1 MVFDVVV
8 RWSLRHR
15 GVVLALWG
23 LVALAGVLSLLRLP
37 LDAFPDTT
45 PIQVQVNTTAEAL
58 SPEEI
63 ERQVT
68 WPVEQVL
75 SGLPDLAEV
84 RSLSRFGLSQVTLV
98 FDEDADLW
106 RSRQVVA
113 ERLATV
119 SLSDGVDRPAL
130 GPVATGLGEVFHY
143 LVRSAPDAPEPRTL
157 AELRAAQDWVLTP
170 QLRAVPGVAEV
181 NTWGGHERR
190 TEVLVSPAS
199 LDRYGLTLDDLVT
212 ALTSENRNVGGGN
225 IDRAG
230 ETTLVQGIGRFDSMA
245 DIADVV
251 VASRKGVPVRV
262 RDVAEVHE
270 GRQIRRGAV
279 TAQGEGEVVLGLGF
293 MLMGENSAD
302 VTRRLELRLAE
313 AASALPEGIEV
324 QPVYERTWLVDQVLD
339 TVEGNLV
346 EGAVLV
352 IAVLFAF
359 LGNWRAGVVAALV
372 IPLSL
377 LFAGNLMLQL
387 GIAGSLM
394 SLGAIDFGLVVDSS
408 IVQVENAVRRL
419 GERPGDDP
427 VEVVG
432 DAALEVRKPT
442 MYGEL
447 IILVVYLPVLAFE
460 GTEGQL
466 FRPMV
471 WTVTFALLG
480 SMLASL
486 TLVPVLTSLW
496 VRVRRTGGHRDNG
509 LVRGLQRV
517 YRRLLRRALG
527 APGLVLAAALLL
539 VANAAFLGSRL
550 GAEFVPRLS
559 EGAVVINTVRLASVS
574 LDESV
579 RYGTQIERVLLD
591 RFPDE
596 VAHVWTRTGSAEVA
610 TDPMGIE
617 LSDVFLTLTSRDTW
631 SRAETQAELVAAVE
645 AELSVLPGMNMV
657 FTQPIEMRVNEMHAG
672 VRSDLGIKVFGDDLD
687 RMREVALQIEEVV
700 AEVEGAADVSVE
712 QVTGLPV
719 LRAEVDRSVL
729 ARHGLPA
736 RAVLHAV
743 EAIGGIE
750 VGEFQEGERRFPIV
764 LRLSEETRR
773 DPEQVA
779 RLLVTG
785 PNGTRLPLGTL
796 AAVERQEGPSA
807 IQREWGRRR
816 LIVQANVRDRDLGSF
831 VAEVQ
836 ERVQREVTL
845 PEGWYVRY
853 GGQFEHYERARDR
866 LLVVVPLSLGLVALL
881 LYATYG
887 RAVDALRVFTGV
899 PFAAVGGI
907 TALWLRDLPFSVSA
921 AVGFVALSGV
931 AVLGDM
937 VLVSTIRRHLDAG
950 VPVRQAVEQAAHE
963 RLRPVLMTGLVAALG
978 FLPMALNTGVGAE
991 VQRPLATVVV
1001 GGLLSSTALTLL
1013 VLPVLFTLTR
1023 REA

>member
-1 MVFDVVV
+1 
-8 RWSLRHR
+8 
-15 GVVLALWG
+15 
-23 LVALAGVLSLLRLP
+23 
-37 LDAFPDTT
+37 
-45 PIQVQVNTTAEAL
+45 VNA
-58 SPEEI
+58 
-63 ERQVT
+63 
-68 WPVEQVL
+68 
-75 SGLPDLAEV
+75 
-84 RSLSRFGLSQVTLV
+84 
-98 FDEDADLW
+98 
-106 RSRQVVA
+106 
-113 ERLATV
+113 
-119 SLSDGVDRPAL
+119 
-130 GPVATGLGEVFHY
+130 
-143 LVRSAPDAPEPRTL
+143 
-157 AELRAAQDWVLTP
+157 
-170 QLRAVPGVAEV
+170 
-181 NTWGGHERR
+181 WGGDERR
-190 TEVLVSPAS
+190 VEVLVSPAS
-199 LDRYGLTLDDLVT
+199 LDRYGLTLDDLVA
-212 ALTSENRNVGGGN
+212 ALTGDNRNVGGGN

-230 ETTLVQGIGRFDSMA
+230 ETTLVQGIGRFDSPP

-251 VASRKGVPVRV
+251 VASRDGVPVRV
-262 RDVAEVHE
+262 RDLAEVHE

-293 MLMGENSAD
+293 LLMGENSAD

-324 QPVYERTWLVDQVLD
+324 ETVYERTWLVDQVLD
-339 TVEGNLV
+339 TVEENLV

-359 LGNWRAGVVAALV
+359 LGNWRAGVVVALM

-442 MYGEL
+442 MFGEL
-447 IILVVYLPVLAFE
+447 IILVVYLPVLALE

-466 FRPMV
+466 FRPMAL
-471 WTVTFALLG
+471 TVVFALLG

-486 TLVPVLTSLW
+486 TLLPVLTSLW
-496 VRVRRTGGHRDNG
+496 VRVRGTGGHRENL

-517 YRRLLRRALG
+517 YRPLLQRALD

-539 VANAAFLGSRL
+539 VVNAAFLGTRL

-579 RYGTQIERVLLD
+579 RYGTQIERLLLD

-596 VAHVWTRTGSAEVA
+596 VEHVWTRTGSAEVA

-617 LSDVFLTLTSRDTW
+617 LSDVFLTLTPREEW
-631 SRAETQAELVAAVE
+631 RRAETQAELVAAME

-657 FTQPIEMRVNEMHAG
+657 FTQPIEMRVNEMVAG

-700 AEVEGAADVSVE
+700 TGVEGAADVSVE

-729 ARHGLPA
+729 ARHGLSA
-736 RAVLHAV
+736 RAVLQAV

-750 VGEFQEGERRFPIV
+750 VGQIQEGERRFPIA

-773 DPEQVA
+773 DSEQVE

-785 PNGTRLPLGTL
+785 PGGTRLPLGTL
-796 AAVERQEGPSA
+796 AAVERQEGPST
-807 IQREWGRRR
+807 IQREWG
-816 LIVQANVRDRDLGSF
+816 
-831 VAEVQ
+831 
-836 ERVQREVTL
+836 
-845 PEGWYVRY
+845 
-853 GGQFEHYERARDR
+853 
-866 LLVVVPLSLGLVALL
+866 
-881 LYATYG
+881 
-887 RAVDALRVFTGV
+887 
-899 PFAAVGGI
+899 
-907 TALWLRDLPFSVSA
+907 
-921 AVGFVALSGV
+921 
-931 AVLGDM
+931 
-937 VLVSTIRRHLDAG
+937 
-950 VPVRQAVEQAAHE
+950 
-963 RLRPVLMTGLVAALG
+963 
-978 FLPMALNTGVGAE
+978 
-991 VQRPLATVVV
+991 
-1001 GGLLSSTALTLL
+1001 
-1013 VLPVLFTLTR
+1013 
-1023 REA
+1023 